1 MPNQIKSVTINVTRR
16 QCRLDGK
23 EWKEEFAMN
32 MTTALLMLGGF
43 VLLAVIIVVAVVA
56 VTVAGAFNT
65 IKDEDEI

>member
-1 MPNQIKSVTINVTRR
+1 
-16 QCRLDGK
+16 
-23 EWKEEFAMN
+23 MN

-43 VLLAVIIVVAVVA
+43 VLLAVVA

>member
-1 MPNQIKSVTINVTRR
+1 MPNQIKSVTMNVTRR
-16 QCRLDGK
+16 QCRMDGN

-43 VLLAVIIVVAVVA
+43 VLLAVIIVVAV
-56 VTVAGAFNT
+56 TVAGAFNT